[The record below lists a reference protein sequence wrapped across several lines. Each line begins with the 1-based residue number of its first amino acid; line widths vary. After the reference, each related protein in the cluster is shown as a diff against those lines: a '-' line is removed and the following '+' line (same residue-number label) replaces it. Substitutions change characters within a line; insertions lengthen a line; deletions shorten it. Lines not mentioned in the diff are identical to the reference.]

1 MLKKR
6 RNIKKE
12 KLKNASPREL
22 HQMVQ
27 NGDIDMVDVL
37 QLQFPR
43 MSRKDLEEK
52 VVINL

>member
-1 MLKKR
+1 MLKKK

-12 KLKNASPREL
+12 KLKNASPKEL

-27 NGDIDMVDVL
+27 NGDIDMVDVV
-37 QLQFPR
+37 QLHFPR
-43 MSRKDLEEK
+43 MSRKELEKK